1 MTQQPRMTIDHQV
14 IKKWVEERGGA
25 PAGVEN
31 SKMAVQEAGVLRIR
45 FPGQPSEDMEV
56 ISWDQFFTKFDQAH
70 LAFMYEE
77 CTESGSLSTFFK
89 FISRNGE

>member
-1 MTQQPRMTIDHQV
+1 MQKQPQMTIDHEV
-14 IKKWVEERGGA
+14 IKKWVEDRGGV
-25 PAGVEN
+25 PAAAESCKVAIEE
-31 SKMAVQEAGVLRIR
+31 SGVLRIR
-45 FPGQPSEDMEV
+45 FPEQSAEEYEK

-77 CTESGSLSTFFK
+77 RTVTGELSNFFK